1 MHAFL
6 RVLVGAQGIEPWTS
20 FRLISSTA
28 WPDIRSLISPCTP
41 LMTNCVETIG
51 AAKANYRTGGGSRFA
66 EGGITKCHV
75 RLKFL
80 TWILMVTAQWVSYV
94 RVVNHETQLG
104 EYQWPILK
112 R

>member
-1 MHAFL
+1 
-6 RVLVGAQGIEPWTS
+6 
-20 FRLISSTA
+20 
-28 WPDIRSLISPCTP
+28 
-41 LMTNCVETIG
+41 MTHCVKTIG

-66 EGGITKCHV
+66 EGGITRCHV